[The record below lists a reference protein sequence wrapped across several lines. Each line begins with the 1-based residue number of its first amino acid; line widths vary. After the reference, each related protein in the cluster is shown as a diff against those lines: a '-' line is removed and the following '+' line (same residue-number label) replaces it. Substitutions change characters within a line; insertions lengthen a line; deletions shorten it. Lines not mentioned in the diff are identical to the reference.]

1 MDAASASESK
11 AEDQMRDENGEMMT
25 EHFAMFQSM
34 ETKSKSSSLVL

>member
-11 AEDQMRDENGEMMT
+11 AEDQMDENGEMMT
-25 EHFAMFQSM
+25 EHFAMFRNM